1 MQSGAPSH
9 KYWIEMHLPSIGQRN
24 GSNALHF
31 VSKIKWFYKLFT
43 NYFITLLHTIL
54 LPKLCFRIY
63 TNTFLNFKDLFKVAN
78 Y

>member
-31 VSKIKWFYKLFT
+31 VSKIKWCNK
-43 NYFITLLHTIL
+43 
-54 LPKLCFRIY
+54 KVVVIY
-63 TNTFLNFKDLFKVAN
+63 TRVLYNFIDEKPG
-78 Y
+78 